1 MLLKN
6 AAYAALF
13 AMGASLVALHA
24 FAAPA
29 NLKLLDPD
37 SDGTV
42 SLAEAQ
48 AAGVAKFK
56 ALDPDTD
63 GTLDA
68 KEGKGALVDFSAAD
82 PDKDGTVDKA
92 EYAAAIAAAFKQA
105 DPDGDGT
112 LDAAELASPAGQKLL
127 GLIQ

>member
-1 MLLKN
+1 VSLKN
-6 AAYAALF
+6 AAYASLF
-13 AMGASLVALHA
+13 ALGASLIALPS
-24 FAAPA
+24 FATTA

-48 AAGVAKFK
+48 AAGLAKFK
-56 ALDPDTD
+56 ALDPDAD

-68 KEGKGALVDFSAAD
+68 KEAKGVLVDFTAAD

-92 EYAAAIAAAFKQA
+92 EYAAAIAAAFKKA

-112 LDAAELASPAGQKLL
+112 LDAAELASPAGQTLL
-127 GLIQ
+127 NLIQ

>member
-6 AAYAALF
+6 TVCAALF
-13 AMGASLVALHA
+13 AMGASLIALPA

-56 ALDPDTD
+56 ALDPDAD

-92 EYAAAIAAAFKQA
+92 EYAAEIAAALNKKA

-127 GLIQ
+127 GLI

>member
-1 MLLKN
+1 MLRKN
-6 AAYAALF
+6 AAYISILALS
-13 AMGASLVALHA
+13 ASLLALPA
-24 FAAPA
+24 FSATA
-29 NLKLLDPD
+29 NMKLLDPD

-48 AAGVAKFK
+48 AAGAKKF
-56 ALDPDTD
+56 AELDPDRD

-68 KEGKGALVDFSAAD
+68 KEAGPVLTDFTSAD

-92 EYAAAIAAAFKQA
+92 EYAAQIEAAFKKA
-105 DPDGDGT
+105 DPDNDGT
-112 LDAAELASPAGQKLL
+112 LDAAELSSPAGQKLL